1 MINGYEFDFNL
12 SQTRSI
18 IKVIGVGGG
27 GGNAVTNMFKRG
39 IQNVSFVV
47 CNTDAQALEN
57 SIVPNKLQIGMDLT
71 RGLGAGANPEV
82 GKNAAIESKNEI
94 ESLLNDGT
102 KMVFITAGMGG
113 GTGTGAAP
121 VIASI
126 ASKLE
131 ILTVGIVTTPFS
143 FEGTK
148 KMEQAQKGIKE
159 LKQYCDTVLIV
170 LNDKLRK
177 VLGNLSIS
185 NAFSQADNVLT
196 TAAKSIAEIITVP
209 GYINVDFED
218 VKTVMKKS
226 GTAVMGSAQ
235 TEGENRAQKAA
246 EMALNSPLLNIRDIK
261 GAKKILLSIVS
272 GYDDELQMDELSII
286 TDYIREQVG
295 NDVEMIFGHSL
306 DSQLKESIRVTV
318 VATGFE
324 DSEPIIELNID
335 ENISETE
342 EKSSA
347 SNVKKKN
354 KNQNTKKNIDNKQQL
369 LFDDLE
375 QDEYNNKYLKY
386 KKVINFDENFIA
398 EYKNVPAYVRR
409 NITLIDLKQRN

>member
-1 MINGYEFDFNL
+1 MINGYEFDFDL

>member
-1 MINGYEFDFNL
+1 MITAHKFDFNVG
-12 SQTRSI
+12 RSKTL

-27 GGNAVTNMFKRG
+27 GSNAVTNMFKRG

-57 SIVPNKLQIGMDLT
+57 SIVPNRLQIGINLT
-71 RGLGAGANPEV
+71 NGLGAGANPEV
-82 GKNAAIESKNEI
+82 GKNAAIESKEEI
-94 ESLLNDGT
+94 ETLLNDGT

-126 ASKLE
+126 ASKLG

-143 FEGTK
+143 FEGAK
-148 KMEQAQKGIKE
+148 KAEQAQNGIKE
-159 LKQYCDTVLIV
+159 LKQYCDTVLVI
-170 LNDKLRK
+170 LNDKLRD
-177 VLGNLSIS
+177 VLGNLSVS

-209 GYINVDFED
+209 GYVNVDFED

-235 TEGENRAQKAA
+235 TEGEGRAKKAA
-246 EMALNSPLLNIRDIK
+246 EMALKSPLLDFRDVR

-272 GYDDELQMDELSII
+272 GYEDELQMDELSII
-286 TDYIREQVG
+286 TSYIHEQVG
-295 NDVEMIFGHSL
+295 NDAEMIFGHGL

-318 VATGFE
+318 IATGFDNIYDE
-324 DSEPIIELNID
+324 IHTNADHKCTNKLNETKKQVRVRSKKSDVQQQLFNDDDTSVQDTSQNNHVKRNRPIVFDDDYIYEYTHTPAYIRRNVILIQID
-335 ENISETE
+335 E
-342 EKSSA
+342 
-347 SNVKKKN
+347 
-354 KNQNTKKNIDNKQQL
+354 
-369 LFDDLE
+369 
-375 QDEYNNKYLKY
+375 
-386 KKVINFDENFIA
+386 
-398 EYKNVPAYVRR
+398 
-409 NITLIDLKQRN
+409 